1 MERRTLFDR
10 ARGALVLAVVTG
22 HSVAIVGAPAGP
34 IELLFEGAYLIR
46 MPALLLISGAL
57 LSFRPLAAEVRA
69 ILARLAPA
77 YLVGAAAA
85 TLVTLYLTGDLAIR
99 IFPPP
104 WALWFLL
111 TLATLRA
118 ATSLFP
124 NRNLALAL
132 AVAAALV
139 ASMIQLPGYLSL
151 HRTATLAPL
160 FVFGVWFGAARLEAV
175 TLRIGFIRGAAL
187 VAASLLAGV
196 AVISFAELP
205 QTVLEWRNPLTDYG
219 HSPLFAAGAS
229 TALLLAAL
237 AGSLGIIAMIARAR
251 SSHWLEWCGRESLVI
266 YLGHI
271 PIFAVIRASI
281 KPDGFDDA
289 TSLLAIIGMS
299 FVGLLFPIAVLLCA
313 RWLRRSDLRD
323 KQIEVRR

>member
-85 TLVTLYLTGDLAIR
+85 TLVTLYLTGDLVIR

-132 AVAAALV
+132 AVAAALI
-139 ASMIQLPGYLSL
+139 ASVIQLPGYLSL

-187 VAASLLAGV
+187 VAASLLTGA
-196 AVISFAELP
+196 AVIIFAELP
-205 QTVLEWRNPLTDYG
+205 QTVLEWRNPLTEYG

-237 AGSLGIIAMIARAR
+237 TGSLGIIAMIARVR
-251 SSHWLEWCGRESLVI
+251 SSRWLEWCGRESLLI

-271 PIFAVIRASI
+271 LIFAVIRASI
-281 KPDGFDDA
+281 KPDGFNDA
-289 TSLLAIIGMS
+289 TRISAIIGIS

-313 RWLRRSDLRD
+313 RWLRRSALRD